1 MAIDWDGWIITGIF
15 TGITILAL
23 LAGYN
28 LDKERKNKI
37 IKYCDENGFAFNDC
51 PKPISQNYQS
61 YQLKK
66 DEKYGPKTLKELYFN
81 TGYKFDIFHCGNEQK
96 YSVGMYKNLGDFEV
110 DILNFSWE
118 YRYDAPLFSSHPGEH
133 IIGNMFILCQIKCK
147 YYSFPD
153 FYIREVG
160 FMDNFKSEGASE
172 TNIIIE
178 KDRAFSDKFIL
189 NSFEPDSAIEF
200 FNNDIVRNAFQK
212 YSKRG
217 FSYKANGEYLL
228 IYRED
233 NNDFSVK
240 KRVELMESGL
250 SIIKEITHYREQW
263 KEKTL
268 SKSQQKKKAKH
279 KKR

>member
-1 MAIDWDGWIITGIF
+1 MDIDWDGVIIAGIF
-15 TGITILAL
+15 TGICL
-23 LAGYN
+23 LAVAAGN
-28 LDKERKNKI
+28 QLDKERKEKV
-37 IKYCDENGFAFNDC
+37 KRYFESKGFSFTDS
-51 PKPISQNYQS
+51 PQSISQNYES
-61 YQLKK
+61 YQYKK
-66 DEKYGPKTLKELYFN
+66 DVKHKNYNPKTTTEHLLN
-81 TGYKFDIFHCGNEQK
+81 TGYKFDIFDCGVIHT
-96 YSVGMYKNLGDFEV
+96 YSVGMYKKQD
-110 DILNFSWE
+110 DIEINIMNYSWKTDDIN
-118 YRYDAPLFSSHPGEH
+118 YPQGS
-133 IIGNMFILCQIKCK
+133 MFILCQLR
-147 YYSFPD
+147 SPNVDFPD

-189 NSFEPDSAIEF
+189 NSSEPDSAIEF

-250 SIIKEITHYREQW
+250 SIIKEITHYKEQW

>member
-1 MAIDWDGWIITGIF
+1 MDIDWDGVIIAGIF
-15 TGITILAL
+15 TGICL
-23 LAGYN
+23 LAVAAGN
-28 LDKERKNKI
+28 QLDKERKEKV
-37 IKYCDENGFAFNDC
+37 KRYFESKGFSFTDS
-51 PKPISQNYQS
+51 PQSISQNYES
-61 YQLKK
+61 YQYKK
-66 DEKYGPKTLKELYFN
+66 DVKHKNYNPKTTTEHLLN
-81 TGYKFDIFHCGNEQK
+81 TGYKFDIFDCGVIHT
-96 YSVGMYKNLGDFEV
+96 YSVGMYKKQD
-110 DILNFSWE
+110 DIEINIMNYSWKTDDIN
-118 YRYDAPLFSSHPGEH
+118 YPQGS
-133 IIGNMFILCQIKCK
+133 MFILCQLR
-147 YYSFPD
+147 SPNVDFPD
-153 FYIREVG
+153 FYIREKG

-250 SIIKEITHYREQW
+250 SIIKEITHYKEQW